1 MVVRTK
7 TVPAGE
13 GVSTGVQVSEV
24 IHSKCAFAAPSDDVA
39 RAIVLT
45 EAAKIAK
52 IDDELQPVEVKL
64 RAWA

>member
-1 MVVRTK
+1 M
-7 TVPAGE
+7 
-13 GVSTGVQVSEV
+13 STGVQVSEV
-24 IHSKCAFAAPSDDVA
+24 IHSKHAFAAPSDDVA